1 MVSYIQHEEANSRR
15 DHDGDDPDPGATAGS
30 EYIDEIVELKLQL
43 ANRRAEIDELKAS
56 LTRCMSDK
64 EVLVA
69 ETSAL
74 VDELDQCRQSGLNPE
89 SIRSPGLDGFSS
101 SILSIGRRKSD
112 QRKNGSIQMLLESN
126 SQLLLQN
133 SQLQIENNALRK
145 SLQAVFLG
153 NRQLEEDQGTTNH
166 VKLQNGQ
173 RQRRVSFFTDKTDDE
188 TLSVT
193 SRIPE
198 HWPSLDEKMK
208 RNLRQSAKF

>member
-1 MVSYIQHEEANSRR
+1 MTTNSSEAQSYQEFNKIATSDITWPEIDGLHDPGYYKLSLKSEKSPIPCMVSYIQHEEANSRR

-112 QRKNGSIQMLLESN
+112 QRKNGSIQMLLDPTLNFSCRIHN
-126 SQLLLQN
+126 SRLKIMHSVNHCRQCFW
-133 SQLQIENNALRK
+133 ET
-145 SLQAVFLG
+145 G
-153 NRQLEEDQGTTNH
+153 NLKKIKAPPIT
-166 VKLQNGQ
+166 
-173 RQRRVSFFTDKTDDE
+173 
-188 TLSVT
+188 
-193 SRIPE
+193 
-198 HWPSLDEKMK
+198 
-208 RNLRQSAKF
+208 